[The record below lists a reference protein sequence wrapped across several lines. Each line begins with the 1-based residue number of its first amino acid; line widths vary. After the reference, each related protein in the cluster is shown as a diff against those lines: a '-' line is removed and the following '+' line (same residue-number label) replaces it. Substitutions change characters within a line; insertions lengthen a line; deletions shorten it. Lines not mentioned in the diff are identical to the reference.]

1 MRPVR
6 PGPAGNRPEQ
16 RFHQAMLALY
26 DACAALGF
34 RPALFRR
41 YVVLNGGVAAARE
54 LVFQPGTT
62 GLERLVVLGKPE
74 LSMEATMLQP
84 DFQALFSAEELRQA
98 RERLAT
104 AGRSRSRG
112 RLDAQPSGPQ
122 KK

>member
-1 MRPVR
+1 MRSVR

-26 DACAALGF
+26 DACAVLGF

-62 GLERLVVLGKPE
+62 GLERLIELGKPE

-84 DFQALFSAEELRQA
+84 EFQALFSADELRQA

-112 RLDAQPSGPQ
+112 RLDAQPSGPHT
-122 KK
+122 K